1 VTTTLLNSTLWLL
14 AVLLAFATMAAARGR
29 SPRDAATRAIAIATW
44 WPVLTLVG
52 LMTAAGVG
60 SRLFLGY
67 VSPGAYAE
75 EVVGARA
82 FLAERRLY
90 QGDDRAD
97 LRRWLDAE
105 PMPADPFA
113 IPGITACQADAMA
126 SRPQFYT
133 GQGHPPVLLLASAP
147 IVAVFGGRGVFVL
160 MSLAAIAALVAAI
173 RALARWAGIDPPS
186 QQTWLLA
193 AAVFGWQPVIAGL
206 RQGDAAVLAGA
217 LVVLAWQLRAN
228 TTAGGLAAGIAG
240 AIAPPALAASAALV
254 RLRSTAAVVAAGV
267 LAAAGLATVAAG
279 GLLVVADYARLVV
292 AAARAYADAPLNYAI
307 AGRLLANAST
317 LVPIAVLGLLLGGIT
332 AWRARSGDAA
342 FAAWLALA
350 MLASPIVWSQHLLLT
365 LVPVAVL
372 FSRVFDA
379 RSSWP
384 LVAWTLLTMVL
395 SLPDPA
401 MAHLRD
407 AIALVSPRAADVP
420 LVSVGLVAMWSW
432 LVVTS

>member
-1 VTTTLLNSTLWLL
+1 MTTTLVNSTLWLL
-14 AVLLAFATMAAARGR
+14 AVLLAFATMAAVRGR
-29 SPRDAATRAIAIATW
+29 SPRDAVTRAIALATW

-52 LMTAAGVG
+52 VMAAAGVG

-82 FLAERRLY
+82 FLDERRLY

-97 LRRWLDAE
+97 LRQWLDAE
-105 PMPADPFA
+105 PLPADPFA

-160 MSLAAIAALVAAI
+160 MTLAAIAALIVAI
-173 RALARWAGIDPPS
+173 LALARWAGVDPRS
-186 QQTWLLA
+186 QRTWLLA

-217 LVVLAWQLRAN
+217 LAVLAWQLR
-228 TTAGGLAAGIAG
+228 TSTIAGGLAAGIAG

-254 RLRSTAAVVAAGV
+254 RLRSMAAIVAAGV
-267 LAAAGLATVAAG
+267 LAAAALVTVAAG
-279 GLLVVADYARLVV
+279 GLLVVVDYARLVV
-292 AAARAYADAPLNYAI
+292 AAARAYADAPLNYTLG
-307 AGRLLANAST
+307 GRLLANAPT
-317 LVPIAVLGLLLGGIT
+317 LVPVAVLGLVLVGLT
-332 AWRARSGDAA
+332 AWRARSADAA
-342 FAAWLALA
+342 FSAWLALA
-350 MLASPIVWSQHLLLT
+350 MLVSPIVWSQHLVLT

-372 FSRVFDA
+372 FSRVLES

-384 LVAWTLLTMVL
+384 LVGLTLLTMVL

-407 AIALVSPRAADVP
+407 GIAFVSPRAADVP
-420 LVSVGLVAMWSW
+420 LASVGLVAMWSW